1 MQRFTEPET
10 AVKLHLALENSNYKL
25 YVKIGHRDNYLS
37 EPEFPLRLRLRMPT
51 KNVHME
57 KLQNKEN
64 IKTSKLQTTS
74 KSQDVQH
81 KTNK

>member
-1 MQRFTEPET
+1 
-10 AVKLHLALENSNYKL
+10 VKLHLALENSNYKL
-25 YVKIGHRDNYLS
+25 YVKIGHRDNYFS
-37 EPEFPLRLRLRMPT
+37 EPEFPLRLRMPT

-64 IKTSKLQTTS
+64 IKTSKHQTTS